1 MTTTGKIVL
10 INTAPQV
17 PHAPAPA
24 REFRPDLPEP
34 DDLLD
39 AVSLDGTIGV
49 VAIWGHNVDVEAM
62 RNPRVRGKGAV
73 TVFGRQ
79 VRCPRDLAYQILAAA
94 DYIEKETA

>member
-1 MTTTGKIVL
+1 MTTTGTIVL

-17 PHAPAPA
+17 PHAPAVTRECRPA
-24 REFRPDLPEP
+24 LPEP

-39 AVSLDGTIGV
+39 AMSADGVIGTM
-49 VAIWGHNVDVEAM
+49 AIWGSNVDVEAM
-62 RNPRVRGKGAV
+62 RNPRLRGKGAV

-79 VRCPRDLAYQILAAA
+79 VRSPRDLAYQILAAA